1 MFISIGVTM
10 KSIDINQA
18 LPKISELLD
27 MAFSAEE
34 IIITNQNQ
42 QKIRISAISVN
53 SQRPPLFGSDRD
65 RIFIADDFDA
75 PLDDFQDYM

>member
-1 MFISIGVTM
+1 M

-18 LPKISELLD
+18 LPQISDLLD
-27 MAFSAEE
+27 MAFSGEE

-42 QKIRISAISVN
+42 QKIKISAISVS

-65 RIFIADDFDA
+65 RIFIADDFDE